1 MHREY
6 EKEIQELLGKMTL
19 EEKVGQLNHLCPT
32 TYGAFAFSEEELIQQ
47 MREGKITFQ
56 ELESMRL
63 PQQDCRE
70 EDIRAGRVGVYAA
83 VGRKEARRL
92 QKIAV
97 EESRLGIPLL
107 FGRDVIHGYRTI
119 TPIPL
124 GESCAFDE
132 ALWEQTARMSAR
144 EAAYD
149 GVGLTYAPMVDVS
162 KDARWGRI
170 AESAGEDTLMN
181 ARYGAAKVRGY
192 QTSDP
197 SRPDTIAAC
206 VKHFCGYGFVEGGRD
221 YNRVEMSEQRLWEDV
236 LPPFQACVEAGAL
249 GVMPSFNDINGVPSS
264 VNGWLL
270 RDVLRKEWGFAG
282 TTISDANAVAECI
295 THGVCA
301 DAEDAAR
308 QALTAGMDVDMS
320 SGCYPNH
327 LKELVEAGQVSENLL
342 NEAVANV
349 LRVKFSLGLFENP
362 YGILEEDPQPFL
374 KPAYRQLARQSA
386 RESMVLLKNTGVLP
400 LKPETKLA
408 VLGELAADAGEMT
421 GTWALDGK
429 GEDCVGVLEGLKARG
444 ARCTYYASVAQI
456 QQADVLLLVLGEK
469 KCDSGEATSKTDLR
483 LPPEQRALIR
493 AAAMMGKPVVA
504 ILLNGR
510 PLVLGELLGCA
521 DAILE
526 AWHPGVEGGNAIADV
541 LYGAYNPSG
550 KLTTTFPNASGQCPC
565 YYDYT
570 PTGRPASSFQCTSR
584 YLDVPMEPAFPF
596 GWGLSYTT
604 FSYEG
609 LKVEKQENRIV
620 LGVTVKN
627 TGNRAGVEVV
637 QCYFRDPVAR
647 RTRPVKRL
655 LDFRRVPLSPGQQ
668 EQVCF
673 QIPVEQ
679 LGYYDERARFVIEP
693 GEFVFMVGGN
703 SRDVL
708 TTSIVL

>member
-1 MHREY
+1 MGREY
-6 EKEIQELLGKMTL
+6 EEQIQELLGKMTL
-19 EEKVGQLNHLCPT
+19 EEKIGQLNHICPT

-70 EDIRAGRVGVYAA
+70 EEIRAGRAGVYAS
-83 VGRKEARRL
+83 VGRAEAQRL

-132 ALWEQTARMSAR
+132 ELWEKTARMSAK

-149 GVGLTYAPMVDVS
+149 GVGLTYSPMVDVS

-170 AESAGEDTLMN
+170 AESAGEDTRMN

-192 QTSDP
+192 QTDDP
-197 SRPDTIAAC
+197 ARADAIAAC

-221 YNRVEMSEQRLWEDV
+221 YNRVEMSEQRLREDV

-249 GVMPSFNDINGVPSS
+249 SIMPSFNDINGVPSS
-264 VNGWLL
+264 VNTWLL
-270 RDVLRKEWGFAG
+270 RDVLREEWGFSGA
-282 TTISDANAVAECI
+282 TISDANAVAECI
-295 THGVCA
+295 DHGVCA
-301 DAEDAAR
+301 DARDAAQ

-327 LKELVEAGQVSENLL
+327 LTELVEEGQVKEELL
-342 NEAVANV
+342 DEAVANV

-374 KPAYRQLARQSA
+374 KPEYRELARQSA
-386 RESMVLLKNTGVLP
+386 RESMVLLKNNGVLP
-400 LKPETKLA
+400 LKPETRLA
-408 VLGELAADAGEMT
+408 VLGELAADAGEML
-421 GTWALDGK
+421 GTWAMDGRE
-429 GEDCVGVLEGLKARG
+429 EDCVGVLDALSARG
-444 ARCTYYASVAQI
+444 ATFAYYASVAQI
-456 QQADVLLLVLGEK
+456 QEADVILLVLGEK
-469 KCDSGEATSKTDLR
+469 KSESGEATSKTDLR

-493 AAAMMGKPVVA
+493 SAAMMGKPVVA
-504 ILLNGR
+504 VLLNGR

-526 AWHPGVEGGNAIADV
+526 AWHPGVEGGNAIGDI
-541 LYGAYNPSG
+541 LFGDYNPSG
-550 KLTTTFPNASGQCPC
+550 KLTVTFPNASAQCPC
-565 YYDYT
+565 YYDKT

-584 YLDVPMEPAFPF
+584 YIDVPMEPAFPF

-604 FSYEG
+604 FVYEG
-609 LKVEKQENRIV
+609 LEVEKQADKV
-620 LGVTVKN
+620 AVAVTVKN
-627 TGNRAGVEVV
+627 TGAKAGAEVV
-637 QCYFRDPVAR
+637 QCYFRDPVAK

-655 LDFRRVPLSPGQQ
+655 LDFRRITLSPGQ
-668 EQVCF
+668 EERVCF
-673 QIPVEQ
+673 EIPQIKFA
-679 LGYYDERARFVIEP
+679 YYDERMNLLLEP
-693 GEFVFMVGGN
+693 GEILLMVGGN
-703 SRDVL
+703 SKDLL
-708 TTSIVL
+708 TASITL